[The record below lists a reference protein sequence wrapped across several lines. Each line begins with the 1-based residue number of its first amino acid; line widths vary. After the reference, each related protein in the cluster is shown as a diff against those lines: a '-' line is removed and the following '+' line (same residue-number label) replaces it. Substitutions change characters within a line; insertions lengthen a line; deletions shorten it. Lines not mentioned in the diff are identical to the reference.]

1 MAIERGWERSG
12 KTANQISKN
21 FYGMT
26 IMGFQHTLG
35 NKKSQF
41 FGIVYKYVKTMFRR
55 THVPGVTARPFL
67 VNISVGEKKI
77 CQEVNIST
85 IQAQVTSYLSQS
97 TKTFNSK

>member
-35 NKKSQF
+35 NKKSQIF
-41 FGIVYKYVKTMFRR
+41 WNCLQICENYV
-55 THVPGVTARPFL
+55 
-67 VNISVGEKKI
+67 
-77 CQEVNIST
+77 
-85 IQAQVTSYLSQS
+85 
-97 TKTFNSK
+97 